1 MISPVKVETPWEAF
15 EKYHNFMEEYQKY
28 QTSGITMENK
38 INPVCMKQLK
48 QENKSFYA
56 IFTDEEI
63 KFFLDQEILF

>member
-1 MISPVKVETPWEAF
+1 M
-15 EKYHNFMEEYQKY
+15 
-28 QTSGITMENK
+28 TMENK
-38 INPVCMKQLK
+38 INPVCLKQLK